1 MAPHTCQQ
9 CKINGLPGVLRRG
22 HLCPFG
28 ASCAEV
34 CKVLE
39 TTQEKNAY
47 DAYLALKNL
56 PLSMAH
62 TRYAARA
69 SAKTRHPSAIQAT
82 YKAVLQSRDQ
92 RALPFFV
99 DSEMLDEK
107 AKILPSC
114 GLLHFGKERA
124 KERRRLVSKQEAE
137 LSNGLSGQRQRLLSK
152 HQVQLDLGLRW
163 VWSAGVVFC
172 D

>member
-56 PLSMAH
+56 PLSMSH

-69 SAKTRHPSAIQAT
+69 SAKTQHPSAIQAKPT

-124 KERRRLVSKQEAE
+124 KGRRQLVSKQEAE
-137 LSNGLSGQRQRLLSK
+137 LANGLSGQRQRLLSK
-152 HQVQLDLGLRW
+152 HQVQLHLGMW
-163 VWSAGVVFC
+163 GVVSWGC
-172 D
+172 AL